1 MFYQP
6 TRFRL
11 PSETGGR
18 IAAFRAGVGDRL
30 WERATNYSTRPLI
43 NYDTIIAHPA
53 ALDLVSGK
61 PVAMN
66 VPKSYGCGQVAGS
79 RNLLVFRSG
88 TLGYYDLTRK
98 VGPQNYGGLR
108 PGCWI
113 NALPVGGLVLVPDA
127 SSGCKCSYQN
137 RAWVALEGSD

>member
-1 MFYQP
+1 VDSLR
-6 TRFRL
+6 TAVRVRRSGIRECHL
-11 PSETGGR
+11 
-18 IAAFRAGVGDRL
+18 VH
-30 WERATNYSTRPLI
+30 PL
-43 NYDTIIAHPA
+43 
-53 ALDLVSGK
+53 
-61 PVAMN
+61 
-66 VPKSYGCGQVAGS
+66 

-98 VGPQNYGGLR
+98 AGTENYGGLR

-137 RAWVALEGSD
+137 RAWVAHDILA